1 LVEGRSVLEFG
12 PGSGHNSIY
21 TASLNPSTYDLVDA
35 NPTGLKSTS
44 SMLSKYE
51 DIELKVHESLFLDF
65 KSEKK
70 FDIVWAENCIPGQ
83 ANPIEVLDY
92 VKNFVQEKGILVIT
106 VTNGISIL
114 SEVFRRMVY
123 YKFFKNN
130 DQIIK
135 QADALVP
142 FFQNHT
148 RHLKG
153 MSRSTK
159 DWILDNILQP
169 MFDRKMLAL
178 PEVVQLLGK
187 EFEIYSTSPK
197 FLVDWRWYKEVV
209 GKTRMFNEKAL
220 ECYYQTNINLLDY
233 RYEHKETS
241 VEFGIQLEKKCQTAW
256 ELSCL
261 YEKNRDNKSLEELL
275 CLSEEIQHTIEPISK
290 FSAEA
295 ISQAISLLRE
305 TEPRKERMEDF
316 EKWWGRG
323 TQYVS
328 LIRN

>member
-1 LVEGRSVLEFG
+1 
-12 PGSGHNSIY
+12 
-21 TASLNPSTYDLVDA
+21 
-35 NPTGLKSTS
+35 
-44 SMLSKYE
+44 MLWH
-51 DIELKVHESLFLDF
+51 L
-65 KSEKK
+65 
-70 FDIVWAENCIPGQ
+70 
-83 ANPIEVLDY
+83 
-92 VKNFVQEKGILVIT
+92 
-106 VTNGISIL
+106 
-114 SEVFRRMVY
+114 
-123 YKFFKNN
+123 
-130 DQIIK
+130 
-135 QADALVP
+135 

-153 MSRSTK
+153 MSRSNPY

-169 MFDRKMLAL
+169 LFDRKMFAL

-220 ECYYQTNINLLDY
+220 ECYYQTNINFLLDY

-275 CLSEEIQHTIEPISK
+275 CLSGEIQHTIEPISK

-295 ISQAISLLRE
+295 MSQAISLLRE
-305 TEPRKERMEDF
+305 TELR
-316 EKWWGRG
+316 EKREWKILKNGGGEALNIYKPNKKNKHRFK
-323 TQYVS
+323 
-328 LIRN
+328 LP

>member
-1 LVEGRSVLEFG
+1 
-12 PGSGHNSIY
+12 
-21 TASLNPSTYDLVDA
+21 
-35 NPTGLKSTS
+35 
-44 SMLSKYE
+44 M
-51 DIELKVHESLFLDF
+51 
-65 KSEKK
+65 
-70 FDIVWAENCIPGQ
+70 
-83 ANPIEVLDY
+83 
-92 VKNFVQEKGILVIT
+92 
-106 VTNGISIL
+106 
-114 SEVFRRMVY
+114 
-123 YKFFKNN
+123 
-130 DQIIK
+130 
-135 QADALVP
+135 VP

-220 ECYYQTNINLLDY
+220 ECYYQTNFNLLDY

-275 CLSEEIQHTIEPISK
+275 CLSEEIQHTVEPISK

-295 ISQAISLLRE
+295 ISQATSLLRKI
-305 TEPRKERMEDF
+305 TPRKEAMEEF